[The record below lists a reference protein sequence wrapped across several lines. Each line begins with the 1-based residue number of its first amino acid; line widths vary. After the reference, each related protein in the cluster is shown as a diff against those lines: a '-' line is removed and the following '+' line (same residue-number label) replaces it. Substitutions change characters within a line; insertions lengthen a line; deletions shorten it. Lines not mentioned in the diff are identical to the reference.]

1 MPVLSGQSRADERC
15 AMKCPFCGA
24 PDTKVIDSRLA
35 AGGNGVRRRRECLS
49 CRERFT
55 TFETAELV
63 MPKVIKKDGSREP
76 FSDEKIRG
84 GFMEA
89 LHKRPVSVEDIERA
103 LMQLKLRIRGTG
115 EREIPSSV
123 IGDFVME
130 SLKELDRS
138 HTSGSPRSTGASRI
152 STTSTIPW
160 RSSRGS
166 RRSARRPRR
175 PAGRKAP
182 QANEFIKGIA

>member
-1 MPVLSGQSRADERC
+1 
-15 AMKCPFCGA
+15 MKCPFCGA

-35 AGGNGVRRRRECLS
+35 ADGNGVRRRRECLS

-103 LMQLKLRIRGTG
+103 LMQLKLRIRGTASVYRSFKDIHDFNDTLEKLARQQE
-115 EREIPSSV
+115 EREKAEKAGGAKGSS
-123 IGDFVME
+123 D
-130 SLKELDRS
+130 K
-138 HTSGSPRSTGASRI
+138 
-152 STTSTIPW
+152 
-160 RSSRGS
+160 
-166 RRSARRPRR
+166 
-175 PAGRKAP
+175 
-182 QANEFIKGIA
+182 

>member
-1 MPVLSGQSRADERC
+1 
-15 AMKCPFCGA
+15 MKCPFCGA

-35 AGGNGVRRRRECLS
+35 ADGNGVRRRRECLS

-55 TFETAELV
+55 TFE
-63 MPKVIKKDGSREP
+63 KDGSREP

-130 SLKELDRS
+130 SLKELDPVAYIRFASVYRS
-138 HTSGSPRSTGASRI
+138 FKDIHDFNDTLEKLARQQEEREKAEKAGGAKGSSD
-152 STTSTIPW
+152 
-160 RSSRGS
+160 
-166 RRSARRPRR
+166 
-175 PAGRKAP
+175 K
-182 QANEFIKGIA
+182 

>member
-130 SLKELDRS
+130 SLKELDPVAYIRFASVYRS
-138 HTSGSPRSTGASRI
+138 FKDIHDFNDTLEKLARQQEEREKAKKAGGAKGSPD
-152 STTSTIPW
+152 
-160 RSSRGS
+160 
-166 RRSARRPRR
+166 
-175 PAGRKAP
+175 K
-182 QANEFIKGIA
+182 